1 MSSVPRAKLLRFSWI
16 VLVTG
21 LAVASPAGG
30 SELIGFVSLGGG
42 PQGASDQSHRSLGVD
57 LNVYQ
62 HQGTVRREISIGVG
76 YTYINSNS
84 GGNHVLHAVSVY
96 PQLQLTPVDK
106 TRFTRFLPEGAEP
119 YFLVRFLAPSYM
131 SERSLGNR
139 QQENHFTFQAGFGV
153 GFRIA
158 GGSGRDQHL
167 TLMWKH
173 FSNANLYDENDGI
186 DVPLVLSF
194 GMRL

>member
-1 MSSVPRAKLLRFSWI
+1 VRLRWV
-16 VLVTG
+16 VLVCSLV
-21 LAVASPAGG
+21 LAGPALG
-30 SELIGFVSLGGG
+30 SDLIGFVNLGGG
-42 PQGASDQSHRSLGVD
+42 PQGASEQSHRSLGLD

-62 HQGTVRREISIGVG
+62 HQRTPRQEISIAVG

-96 PQLQLTPVDK
+96 PQLRLTPVDATQFK
-106 TRFTRFLPEGAEP
+106 RFLPNGAEP
-119 YFLVRFLAPSYM
+119 YFLVRFLGPSYI

-139 QQENHFTFQAGFGV
+139 MQENHFTFQAGVGV
-153 GFRIA
+153 GFQIA
-158 GGSGRDQHL
+158 GSGGRDRHL

-173 FSNANLYDENDGI
+173 FSNANLFDENDGI
-186 DVPLVLSF
+186 DVPVVLSF